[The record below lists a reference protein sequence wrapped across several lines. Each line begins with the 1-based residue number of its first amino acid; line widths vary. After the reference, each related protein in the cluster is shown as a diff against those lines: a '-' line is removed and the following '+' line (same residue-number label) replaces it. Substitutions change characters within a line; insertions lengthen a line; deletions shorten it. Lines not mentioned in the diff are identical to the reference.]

1 MRLQSKEQRSADPD
15 RNHDERRWRARR
27 ETLDPDEHHDDGDAN
42 RQREQRGFRDRVRD
56 RYQVPNKRRSHDVHA
71 QHFRKLVRYDDDGNT
86 RFEAHQHGLGNEI
99 GDESQPKKRRGDEN
113 HPDKQRQRRVRRER
127 DRSID
132 ARDIGKRRRRQNG
145 QRRRR
150 ADTERQ
156 SSHRPSL
163 SESRRLRP

>member
-1 MRLQSKEQRSADPD
+1 
-15 RNHDERRWRARR
+15 
-27 ETLDPDEHHDDGDAN
+27 
-42 RQREQRGFRDRVRD
+42 
-56 RYQVPNKRRSHDVHA
+56 
-71 QHFRKLVRYDDDGNT
+71 FRKLVRYDDDGNT

-132 ARDIGKRRRRQNG
+132 ARDIGQRRRRQNG

-150 ADTERQ
+150 ADTERAFSTHPSGAAANWFQ
-156 SSHRPSL
+156 SWQASSDLNPEVRRTHVEVRRDVTPTQPSA
-163 SESRRLRP
+163 SSRRWGPWPPTVFAGEAERPPVRETERACGCEVLR